1 MDDHRYQGWLH
12 AICRQRREL
21 EPGSVTKGHLGM
33 TEFLI
38 AVGSGVAV
46 AALCFIAY
54 TLWQL
59 STKLVKLQTLM
70 ETFVKSVDMKLS
82 DHEERIRELERP

>member
-1 MDDHRYQGWLH
+1 
-12 AICRQRREL
+12 
-21 EPGSVTKGHLGM
+21 M

-70 ETFVKSVDMKLS
+70 ETFVKSVDSKLS
-82 DHEERIRELERP
+82 DHEDRIRELEKS